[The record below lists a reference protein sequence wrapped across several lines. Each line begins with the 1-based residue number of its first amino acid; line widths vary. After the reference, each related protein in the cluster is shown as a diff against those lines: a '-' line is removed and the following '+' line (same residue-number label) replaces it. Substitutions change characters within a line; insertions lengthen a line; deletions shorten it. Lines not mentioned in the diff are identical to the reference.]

1 MELRSKLKLNLL
13 YVEDDAITREALA
26 DYLKKIVKKVYLADN
41 GANGLKI
48 YKKNNIDI
56 VLTDIKMPV
65 MNGLEMIKEI
75 KKDDYDIPIVVTT
88 AYNEIE
94 YLIDSIELGVNSF
107 LIKPIDTDKL
117 YKVLQRFESIINMR
131 HNVVQLATLLAEYK
145 NAIDVS
151 SIMFKID
158 QKGNIIYF
166 NKHFEEVSSYREN
179 DLQGFIF
186 LNIIYPNSSSYDDIM
201 DYISSGS
208 KNVWKG
214 ELKIKKKDGF
224 PFYIDA
230 TIVPILDENHELIE
244 YMVLGFD
251 ITELVNKKEELIR
264 QLYIDQF
271 TGLPNRKKLF
281 EDLENYKNPSLI
293 IINIDSFREL
303 NDFYGHEIG
312 DFIIKD
318 IARKLLMITPDE
330 NWILYKL
337 QADEYAIL
345 ITKKV
350 NFIDVE
356 RFLMIIIEE
365 INSKSIIYN
374 DYEINVSVSMGV
386 ALSENISAKEKVR
399 DLMLKADMA
408 LKKAKALKKDYI
420 FYNESF
426 QIVKEYEKNIYWAKE
441 LKKAIYEDRII
452 PFFQPIMNN
461 QTKLIEKYEC
471 LARLIDNDGNI
482 VSPASFL
489 QISKKSKLY
498 PNITRII
505 LDKCLQFFKNSNAI
519 FSINISIL
527 DIIDPETFEFIEKK
541 LKENLNLTHRVIFEI
556 VESEGIEN
564 YIQVKEFIDIVKSMG
579 CKIAIDDFGSG
590 YSNFAH
596 ILKLNVDFLKIDSSL
611 IKDITSD
618 RNAELIVQT
627 IVSFSKWLG
636 VKTVAEWVHSR
647 EVLEKVISLDID
659 YSQGY
664 YIGQPMPKIKV

>member
-1 MELRSKLKLNLL
+1 MESHSKLKLNLL

-26 DYLKKIVKKVYLADN
+26 EFLKKIVKKVYLADN

-65 MNGLEMIKEI
+65 MNGLEMIKEM
-75 KKDDYDIPIVVTT
+75 KKDDYDLPIIVTT

-107 LIKPIDTDKL
+107 LIKPIDTEKL
-117 YKVLQRFESIINMR
+117 YKVLNRFENIINMR
-131 HNVVQLATLLAEYK
+131 HNVVQLATLLSEYK

-158 QKGNIIYF
+158 SKGNIIYF
-166 NKHFEEVSSYREN
+166 NKHFEEISLYREN
-179 DLQGFIF
+179 DLEGFIF
-186 LNIIYPNSSSYDDIM
+186 LNIIYPNSQSYDEII
-201 DYISSGS
+201 DYISSGT
-208 KNVWKG
+208 KNIWKG
-214 ELKIKKKDGF
+214 ELKLRKKDGF

-230 TIVPILDENHELIE
+230 TIVPILDEHNELLE

-251 ITELVNKKEELIR
+251 ITELVNKKEELIK

-293 IINIDSFREL
+293 ITNIDSFREL

-318 IARKLLMITPDE
+318 IARKLLMIVPDE
-330 NWILYKL
+330 NWVLYKL

-356 RFLMIIIEE
+356 RFLMIVIEE
-365 INSKSIIYN
+365 INSKSIVYN

-386 ALSENISAKEKVR
+386 ALSENISSKEKVR

-482 VSPASFL
+482 ISPASFL

-498 PNITRII
+498 PNITRIV
-505 LDKCLQFFKNSNAI
+505 LDKCLQFFKTSSAI

-527 DIIDPETFEFIEKK
+527 DIIDPETFEFIEKR
-541 LKENLNLTHRVIFEI
+541 LKENLNLTHRLIFEI

-564 YIQVKEFIDIVKSMG
+564 YIQVKEFIDLVKNMG

-590 YSNFAH
+590 YSNFSH
-596 ILKLNVDFLKIDSSL
+596 ILKLNVDFLKIDASL
-611 IKDITSD
+611 IKDITVD

-647 EVLEKVISLDID
+647 EVLEKVVSLDID

-664 YIGQPMPKIKV
+664 YIGQPMPKIKT